1 MDTHPVTNSF
11 PKMAGADQGI
21 HTVLSRNH
29 GQEWHWPLTLTKTEH
44 RNRIPL
50 MRTVPYTLSV
60 MPDEGFC
67 ASLEDPAAER
77 EGVALS
83 MNLSSG
89 GILLVMSEAPDVE
102 QVLKV
107 CVPTPITGVETP
119 TLAEVRWARELSGGA
134 QSTLY
139 LVGLKF
145 LF

>member
-1 MDTHPVTNSF
+1 MDPHSF
-11 PKMAGADQGI
+11 INGCSNIPPMDEGI
-21 HTVLSRNH
+21 YPMLSR
-29 GQEWHWPLTLTKTEH
+29 GQAQDWHWPLTSMKAEH
-44 RNRIPL
+44 RNRTPL
-50 MRTVPYTLSV
+50 MRAVPYTLSAI
-60 MPDEGFC
+60 PDSEIVTDLE
-67 ASLEDPAAER
+67 SLATDR

-89 GILLVMSEAPDVE
+89 GILLVMSEAPALQ

-119 TLAEVRWARELSGGA
+119 TLAEVRWSRQLSLGVP
-134 QSTLY
+134 TPLY